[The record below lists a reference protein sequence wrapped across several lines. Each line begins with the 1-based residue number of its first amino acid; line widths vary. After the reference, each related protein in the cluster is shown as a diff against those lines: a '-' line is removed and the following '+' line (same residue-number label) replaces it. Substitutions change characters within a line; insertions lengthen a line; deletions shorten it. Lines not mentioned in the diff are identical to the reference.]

1 MRAAARPRRWDRL
14 LIGNCAVAVE
24 SASAD
29 AVRDEILETYA
40 RTASREPGLA
50 RTLRRAVDA
59 MARLGL
65 EDVFLNGL
73 FWGSRGFTLGL

>member
-59 MARLGL
+59 MARLEG
-65 EDVFLNGL
+65 VFEWFILGI
-73 FWGSRGFTLGL
+73 GALGL